1 MTYELREGPPSVDD
15 FQRLRAAAGMSDRP
29 RAGVERGLSKSVFA
43 VRVVSSRDGSEG
55 PGKEDGDGGEER
67 GENDDADRREGG
79 DRGDEMDRQDDVVG
93 MARVVGDGGSVY
105 HVCDMAV
112 HPDHQ
117 RRGLGARLM
126 DAVMTFVE
134 ADAPPG
140 AYVNL
145 MADVDGFYER
155 FGFEETR
162 PASKGM
168 FYRVE

>member
-1 MTYELREGPPSVDD
+1 MTDDDPYDLRE
-15 FQRLRAAAGMSDRP
+15 RLPGVEEFLALRSAAEMAP
-29 RAGVERGLSKSVFA
+29 RSREAVERGLPNSLFGVT
-43 VRVVSSRDGSEG
+43 VVHRST
-55 PGKEDGDGGEER
+55 GET
-67 GENDDADRREGG
+67 
-79 DRGDEMDRQDDVVG
+79 VG
-93 MARVVGDGGSVY
+93 MGRVVGDGGAVF

-117 RRGLGARLM
+117 RRGLGTR
-126 DAVMTFVE
+126 VMEALVE
-134 ADAPPG
+134 YIEETAPPS

-168 FYRVE
+168 YRRVE